1 MPTGSTG
8 QQANEHKGVIS
19 MGERKIFAGG
29 EFLIADVAP
38 EDVFTPEDFTE
49 EHKMILETTKDFVTK
64 EVQPNIDRLEEK
76 DHDLVLDLLRKA
88 GELGLL
94 STDIPEE
101 YGGLGLDKVSTTI
114 VSEAMGG
121 AGSLAC
127 VHGAHTGIGTLPIVY
142 FGNDEQKKKYLP
154 KLASGEWCASYCLT
168 EPGAGSDALNAK
180 TKAILSEDGK
190 AYILNGEK
198 IFITNA
204 GYASSFVVYAKVN
217 GEEFT
222 GFIVEKDFPG
232 VSTGKEEKKMGIH
245 GSSTRPVVLEDV
257 KVPVENVLFEI
268 GQGHKI
274 AFNILNMGR
283 WKLGAM
289 TMGGCKGCV
298 TEAAKYANGRIQFKV
313 PIISFGMIKSK
324 LANMAVRTY
333 MCDSMMYRLA
343 GMFDDKLGVL
353 DEEAKKSGAEN
364 AKAIEEY
371 APECSITKVY
381 GSEVLDYCVDE
392 YVQILGGYG
401 YCAEYPAER
410 AYRDSRINRIWEG
423 TNEINRLLVP
433 GTMLRRAVQGRLAL
447 LQAAQAIAQELMTY
461 SPLSVQL
468 PDTPLALQEHMVK
481 MSKKLALMVAGV
493 AAQKF
498 QQALEKEQEVLAK
511 IADMV
516 IEIFAME
523 SGLLRTLKMVSKEGE
538 EKAKYQIAA
547 VKVYVDETIPRIEA
561 WAKEVLAHVEEGDM
575 LRTQLAGVK
584 KLARYQPIDAVNL
597 RREIADRIAD
607 LGAYPF

>member
-1 MPTGSTG
+1 
-8 QQANEHKGVIS
+8 

-29 EFLIADVAP
+29 EFLITDVAP
-38 EDVFTPEDFTE
+38 EDIFTPEDFTE
-49 EHKMILETTKDFVTK
+49 EHKMILETTKDFVIK
-64 EVQPNIDRLEEK
+64 EVKPNTDRLEEK
-76 DHDLVLDLLRKA
+76 DHALVLDLLAKA

-114 VSEAMGG
+114 VGEAMGT
-121 AGSLAC
+121 AGSFAC
-127 VHGAHTGIGTLPIVY
+127 VHGAHTGIGSLPIVY
-142 FGNDEQKKKYLP
+142 FGNDEQKNKYLP
-154 KLASGEWCASYCLT
+154 RLGSGEWCASYCLT
-168 EPGAGSDALNAK
+168 ESGAGSDALNAK
-180 TKAILSEDGK
+180 TKAVLSEDGK
-190 AYILNGEK
+190 HYILNGEK
-198 IFITNA
+198 MFITNA
-204 GYASSFVVYAKVN
+204 GYASSFIVYAKVN
-217 GEEFT
+217 GEDFT

-245 GSSTRPVVLEDV
+245 GSSTRPLILEDAR
-257 KVPVENVLFEI
+257 VPVENVLYEI
-268 GQGHKI
+268 GKGHKI
-274 AFNILNMGR
+274 AFNILNIGR

-289 TMGGCKGCV
+289 TMGGCKGYV
-298 TEAAKYANGRIQFKV
+298 SEAVKYANGRMQFKV
-313 PIISFGMIKSK
+313 PISSFGVIKTK
-324 LANMAVRTY
+324 LASMAVRTY

-343 GMFDDKLGVL
+343 GMFDDKLGTL
-353 DEEAKKSGAEN
+353 DEAAKKSGAEN

-381 GSEVLDYCVDE
+381 GSETADYCVDE
-392 YVQILGGYG
+392 YVQTLGGYG
-401 YCAEYPAER
+401 YCSEYPAER

-423 TNEINRLLVP
+423 TNEINRLLIP
-433 GTMLRRAVQGRLAL
+433 GTMLKRAVQGRLAL
-447 LQAAQAIAQELMTY
+447 LPAAQAIAQELMTY

-468 PDTPLALQEHMVK
+468 PDTPLSLQEHMVK
-481 MSKKLALMVAGV
+481 MSKKIALMVAGV

-523 SGLLRTLKMVSKEGE
+523 SGLLRTLKMISREGE
-538 EKAKYQIAA
+538 EKAKYQISA
-547 VKVYVDETIPRIEA
+547 VKVYVDETIPRIET

-597 RREIADRIAD
+597 RREIADRIID
-607 LGAYPF
+607 VESYPF

>member
-1 MPTGSTG
+1 
-8 QQANEHKGVIS
+8 
-19 MGERKIFAGG
+19 
-29 EFLIADVAP
+29 
-38 EDVFTPEDFTE
+38 
-49 EHKMILETTKDFVTK
+49 
-64 EVQPNIDRLEEK
+64 
-76 DHDLVLDLLRKA
+76 
-88 GELGLL
+88 
-94 STDIPEE
+94 
-101 YGGLGLDKVSTTI
+101 
-114 VSEAMGG
+114 
-121 AGSLAC
+121 
-127 VHGAHTGIGTLPIVY
+127 
-142 FGNDEQKKKYLP
+142 
-154 KLASGEWCASYCLT
+154 
-168 EPGAGSDALNAK
+168 
-180 TKAILSEDGK
+180 
-190 AYILNGEK
+190 
-198 IFITNA
+198 
-204 GYASSFVVYAKVN
+204 VVYAKVN